1 VPKPDL
7 SVDVVTALRKIM
19 RAVDLHS
26 RSLVQQH
33 GLTVPQLV
41 LIREIG
47 SGSRSLSDLSRNVN
61 LSNATVTGIV
71 DRLEKTGL
79 VVRERSG
86 SDRRQV
92 MVHLTE
98 LGVSRLNSA
107 PPLLQET
114 FLTKLDSL
122 KDWERAQ
129 ILSVLQRVASMM
141 QANGLD
147 ASPVLESQPLDIAK
161 NSIIKPD
168 DGSDASSHV
177 SESGS
182 KQRRSLG

>member
-1 VPKPDL
+1 VPNSDL
-7 SVDVVTALRKIM
+7 SVEVVTALRKIM

-41 LIREIG
+41 LMREIG
-47 SGSRSLSDLSRNVN
+47 PGSRSLSDLSRNVN

-79 VVRERSG
+79 VARERSG

-92 MVHLTE
+92 MVHMTE
-98 LGVSRLNSA
+98 LGVSRLSSA

-114 FLTKLDSL
+114 FLTKLDGL

-147 ASPVLESQPLDIAK
+147 ASPVLESRPLDVAHETTF
-161 NSIIKPD
+161 KPD
-168 DGSDASSHV
+168 GDADSS
-177 SESGS
+177 SRDPESGPN
-182 KQRRSLG
+182 

>member
-1 VPKPDL
+1 MPKSDL
-7 SVDVVTALRKIM
+7 SVEVVTALRKIM

-47 SGSRSLSDLSRNVN
+47 SGSRSLSDLSRNVS

-79 VVRERSG
+79 VVRERNG

-114 FLTKLDSL
+114 FLTKLDGL

-141 QANGLD
+141 HANGLD
-147 ASPVLESQPLDIAK
+147 ASPVLKSQPLDIAQETIIEPEENADIDPSSS
-161 NSIIKPD
+161 NS
-168 DGSDASSHV
+168 GNS
-177 SESGS
+177 
-182 KQRRSLG
+182 

>member
-1 VPKPDL
+1 VLEYDL
-7 SVDVVTALRKIM
+7 SAKVVTALRKIM
-19 RAVDLHS
+19 RAVDLYS

-41 LIREIG
+41 LMREIG
-47 SGSRSLSDLSRNVN
+47 NGSRTLSDISRNVS

-79 VVRERSG
+79 VMRERDG

-98 LGVSRLNSA
+98 HGISRLNSA

-114 FLTKLDSL
+114 FLTKLDGL
-122 KDWERAQ
+122 KDWERSQ

-141 QANGLD
+141 HANGLD
-147 ASPVLESQPLDIAK
+147 ASPVLESRPLDITDETLTK
-161 NSIIKPD
+161 SEE
-168 DGSDASSHV
+168 DAGRDSRD
-177 SESGS
+177 SESGTE
-182 KQRRSLG
+182 